1 VEPHAPS
8 TGWQPLAGGL
18 VRRAKALT
26 VPRTAKEDAFLR
38 LALTHT
44 LVAGGDAMVTV
55 ALAGSIFFT
64 TDPNQARLKLIFAL
78 VLTMAPFAVVAPF
91 LGPAIDRS
99 KGGRRAMLVVSS
111 AGRCATC
118 LYMATVLHSVLL
130 YPCALVL
137 LILAKGHAVAKSSL
151 VPATVDH
158 PGDLVKAGGRLAVL
172 AAAAAF
178 IVGGPAAA
186 ILKLAGAP
194 WVLRVAAVVY
204 AAGAVAA
211 LRTRRAPPAAMDPA
225 DHVDEAARSRGVSLA
240 VTCQAAIRACSG
252 FLTFAV
258 AFVFRRGHAPTW
270 WYGVV
275 VVFAL
280 LGGFV
285 GNFAGPGLRRL
296 FGEERILTVVLVCL
310 GATGLV
316 AARLDSRPGLT
327 LLAFAAGLA
336 DGIGQLAFDAI
347 VQRDG
352 SEGTRGRSFA
362 RFEATFQL
370 MWVGAAL
377 LPVILPIRNWVA
389 CLMIALTALGAAVS
403 YVVGRQT
410 RTSQT
415 RTGPARGAEARTG
428 VPDLP
433 GFTPVPSVV
442 ADIPVPRAGG
452 PGASPAEPPP
462 DPGIWSAVRAMVPM
476 PAPAPYDEPTPPLG
490 TPPVPGGRWEPG
502 ADGGDGGG
510 GAPAPGDGPLA
521 GSGPRRNPRRAGG
534 RRR

>member
-1 VEPHAPS
+1 VGQRTIGGVEPHAPS
-8 TGWQPLAGGL
+8 AGWQPIAGGL

-26 VPRTAKEDAFLR
+26 VPRTEKEDAFLR
-38 LALTHT
+38 LALTNT
-44 LVAGGDAMVTV
+44 VVAGGDAMVTV

-64 TDPNQARLKLIFAL
+64 TDPNQARLKLILAL
-78 VLTMAPFAVVAPF
+78 ALTMAPFAVTAPF

-99 KGGRRAMLVVSS
+99 RGGRRAMLVASA
-111 AGRCATC
+111 AGRSVVC
-118 LYMATVLHSVLL
+118 LYMATVVHSVLL

-137 LILAKGHAVAKSSL
+137 LILAKGHAVAKSAL

-172 AAAAAF
+172 AAAAAI

-240 VTCQAAIRACSG
+240 ATGQATIRACSG

-258 AFVFRRGHAPTW
+258 AFVLRRGHAPTW

-275 VVFAL
+275 VVFAVI
-280 LGGFV
+280 GGFV

-296 FGEERILTVVLVCL
+296 FGEERILTLVLVFL
-310 GATGLV
+310 GVTGLF
-316 AARLDSRPGLT
+316 AARLDSRPGLAV
-327 LLAFAAGLA
+327 LAFAAGLA
-336 DGIGQLAFDAI
+336 DGVGQLAFDAI

-370 MWVGAAL
+370 VWVGAAL
-377 LPVILPIRNWVA
+377 LPVILPIHNWVA
-389 CLMIALTALGAAVS
+389 CLMIGIGALSAAVS

-410 RTSQT
+410 RPRRS
-415 RTGPARGAEARTG
+415 
-428 VPDLP
+428 DLA
-433 GFTPVPSVV
+433 VV
-442 ADIPVPRAGG
+442 APAPAVVTPASAAPQPAPTPPVV
-452 PGASPAEPPP
+452 PP
-462 DPGIWSAVRAMVPM
+462 DSLADRGVWSAVRSM
-476 PAPAPYDEPTPPLG
+476 APGTRPLPDDEPTPPFG
-490 TPPVPGGRWEPG
+490 TRLVADDRWIPPDGRVAGGEVPGDEP
-502 ADGGDGGG
+502 
-510 GAPAPGDGPLA
+510 PATP
-521 GSGPRRNPRRAGG
+521 GPRRNPGRAGG
-534 RRR
+534 RRP

>member
-1 VEPHAPS
+1 MGQRTIGGVDPPAPS
-8 TGWQPLAGGL
+8 VGWQPLADGL

-26 VPRTAKEDAFLR
+26 VPRTEKEDAFLR
-38 LALTHT
+38 LALAHT
-44 LVAGGDAMVTV
+44 IVAGGDAMVTV

-64 TDPNQARLKLIFAL
+64 TDPNQARLKLVFAL
-78 VLTMAPFAVVAPF
+78 LLTMAPFAVVAPF

-99 KGGRRAMLVVSS
+99 KGGRRAMLVV
-111 AGRCATC
+111 AAGGRCATC

-137 LILAKGHAVAKSSL
+137 LILAKGHAVAKSAL

-172 AAAAAF
+172 AAAAA
-178 IVGGPAAA
+178 ILAGGPAAA

-211 LRTRRAPPAAMDPA
+211 LRTRPAPPAAMDPA

-240 VTCQAAIRACSG
+240 VTCQATIRACSG

-258 AFVFRRGHAPTW
+258 AFVLRRGHAPTW

-280 LGGFV
+280 IGGFV
-285 GNFAGPGLRRL
+285 GNFTGPVLRRV
-296 FGEERILTVVLVCL
+296 FGEERILTVVLVFL
-310 GATGLV
+310 GAMGLA
-316 AARLDSRPGLT
+316 AARLDSRPGLA
-327 LLAFAAGLA
+327 LLAFAAGIA
-336 DGIGQLAFDAI
+336 DGVGQLAFDAI

-370 MWVGAAL
+370 VWVGAAL
-377 LPVILPIRNWVA
+377 LPVVLPIHNWLA
-389 CLMIALTALGAAVS
+389 CLMIAIAAFAAAIS
-403 YVVGRQT
+403 YVVGRST
-410 RTSQT
+410 RWP
-415 RTGPARGAEARTG
+415 RPAPEVEVVPAAAEAA
-428 VPDLP
+428 PP
-433 GFTPVPSVV
+433 TPPPLV
-442 ADIPVPRAGG
+442 IPP
-452 PGASPAEPPP
+452 EPPA
-462 DPGIWSAVRAMVPM
+462 DRGVWSAVRTMVPGTGS
-476 PAPAPYDEPTPPLG
+476 PPRDEPTPPLG
-490 TPPVPGGRWEPG
+490 TPLSAGGGR
-502 ADGGDGGG
+502 AGGG
-510 GAPAPGDGPLA
+510 RGDTLGPAGTAAGGPGVAPSATP
-521 GSGPRRNPRRAGG
+521 GPRRNPGRAGG
-534 RRR
+534 RRS